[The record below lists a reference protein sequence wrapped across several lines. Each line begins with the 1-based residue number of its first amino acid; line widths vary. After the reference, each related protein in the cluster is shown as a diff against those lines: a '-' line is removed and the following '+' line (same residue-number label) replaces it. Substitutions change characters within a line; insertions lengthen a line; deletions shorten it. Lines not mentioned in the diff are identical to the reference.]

1 MQNGGRPKNFKSTVL
16 QLHEG
21 LIFILA
27 LKKGTVSP
35 QLLPGVEDQ
44 SCRLLNGL
52 LFFEHL

>member
-1 MQNGGRPKNFKSTVL
+1 MVGGSEVGVGAEWGKTKNFKSTVL

-35 QLLPGVEDQ
+35 QLLPGV
-44 SCRLLNGL
+44 
-52 LFFEHL
+52 